1 MFNLDTSFDLSTV
14 LSIISAIG
22 VIYAITRGRKGDSEL
37 EKQREVNMA
46 TNFAK
51 IDVKLTELNGKAS
64 ETNKTMEKLD
74 EKIDTMNDRMS
85 RQDERINT
93 LFKYYDQVMKRIDNL
108 EGK

>member
-1 MFNLDTSFDLSTV
+1 MLTPDTTINLSLILAS
-14 LSIISAIG
+14 ISAIG
-22 VIYAITRGRKGDSEL
+22 VIYTIVRGRKGDSEV
-37 EKQREVNMA
+37 EKQRAVEMA

-51 IDVKLTELNGKAS
+51 IDVKLTELNTKTS

-93 LFKYYDQVMKRIDNL
+93 LFKYYDQVMRRIDSI

>member
-1 MFNLDTSFDLSTV
+1 MLTPDTTINLSLIFST
-14 LSIISAIG
+14 ISAIG
-22 VIYAITRGRKGDSEL
+22 VIYAIVRGRKGDTEL

-64 ETNKTMEKLD
+64 ETNRTMEKLD

>member
-1 MFNLDTSFDLSTV
+1 MLTPDTTINLSLILAS
-14 LSIISAIG
+14 ISAIG
-22 VIYAITRGRKGDSEL
+22 VIYTIVRGRKGDSEV
-37 EKQREVNMA
+37 EKQRAVEMA

-51 IDVKLTELNGKAS
+51 IDVKLTELNAKTS
-64 ETNKTMEKLD
+64 ETNKTMGKLD

-93 LFKYYDQVMKRIDNL
+93 LFKYYDQVMRRIDSI

>member
-1 MFNLDTSFDLSTV
+1 MLTPDTTINLSLILAT
-14 LSIISAIG
+14 ISAIG
-22 VIYAITRGRKGDSEL
+22 VIYTIVRGRKGDSEV
-37 EKQREVNMA
+37 EKQRAVEMA

-51 IDVKLTELNGKAS
+51 IDVKLTELNAKTS

>member
-1 MFNLDTSFDLSTV
+1 MMGLDTTVSLSLV
-14 LSIISAIG
+14 ISSISAIG
-22 VIYAITRGRKGDSEL
+22 VIYTIVRGRKGDSEL
-37 EKQREVNMA
+37 EKQRAVEMA

-51 IDVKLTELNGKAS
+51 IDVKLTELNSKTS
-64 ETNKTMEKLD
+64 ETNKTMGKLD

-93 LFKYYDQVMKRIDNL
+93 LFKYYDQVMRRIDSI

>member
-1 MFNLDTSFDLSTV
+1 MNPDTTVSLSLLIST
-14 LSIISAIG
+14 ISAIG
-22 VIYAITRGRKGDSEL
+22 VIYAIVRGRKGDTEL
-37 EKQREVNMA
+37 EKQRAVDMA

-51 IDVKLTELNGKAS
+51 IDVKLTELNAKTS

-93 LFKYYDQVMKRIDNL
+93 LYNYYDQVMKRIDKL

>member
-1 MFNLDTSFDLSTV
+1 MLTPDTTINLSLILAS
-14 LSIISAIG
+14 ISAIG
-22 VIYAITRGRKGDSEL
+22 VIYTIVRGRKGDSEV
-37 EKQREVNMA
+37 EKQRAVEMA

-51 IDVKLTELNGKAS
+51 IDVKLTELNAKTS

-93 LFKYYDQVMKRIDNL
+93 LFKYYDQVIRRIDSI

>member
-1 MFNLDTSFDLSTV
+1 MLTPDTTINLSLILAS
-14 LSIISAIG
+14 ISAIG
-22 VIYAITRGRKGDSEL
+22 VIYTIVRGRKGDSEV
-37 EKQREVNMA
+37 EKQRAVEMA

-51 IDVKLTELNGKAS
+51 IDVKLTELNTKTS

-74 EKIDTMNDRMS
+74 EKIDTINDRMS

-93 LFKYYDQVMKRIDNL
+93 LFKYYDQVMRRIDSI